1 MRAAALG
8 SEELMRTGWEISILC
23 LLLSWAALWLTDSA
37 ENECL
42 FLAFFFPSPLRWP
55 EPFPLDG
62 EALGE
67 GPGVQGPNGAGS
79 ELGPG
84 TLVDVGLSIS
94 ISCLAV
100 SFNWEEGGWGVRF
113 QSSAAHVHNYISST
127 HTEQEVCLCDLSS
140 PVCTG
145 SFSNQQHNN
154 HHLKQLVQWDAL
166 WVTDTHRLVLSN
178 TPTFTVKPLEHEHP
192 CLGEFFLSTLWFH
205 FSSLF
210 KWKWPKLDI
219 HLRWTEENI

>member
-62 EALGE
+62 EAQGE
-67 GPGVQGPNGAGS
+67 GPGVHGPNGAGS

-84 TLVDVGLSIS
+84 TLVGVGLSIS

-100 SFNWEEGGWGVRF
+100 SFNWEEKRGKF
-113 QSSAAHVHNYISST
+113 QV
-127 HTEQEVCLCDLSS
+127 LD
-140 PVCTG
+140 
-145 SFSNQQHNN
+145 F
-154 HHLKQLVQWDAL
+154 
-166 WVTDTHRLVLSN
+166 RL
-178 TPTFTVKPLEHEHP
+178 
-192 CLGEFFLSTLWFH
+192 LWFTSITRRKECVYVAFPH
-205 FSSLF
+205 LFLLAAFQTSS
-210 KWKWPKLDI
+210 KTIITYNNWSSE
-219 HLRWTEENI
+219 TSSV

>member
-42 FLAFFFPSPLRWP
+42 FLAFFFPSPLLWP

-67 GPGVQGPNGAGS
+67 GPGEQGPNGVGS

-84 TLVDVGLSIS
+84 TLVGVGLSIS
-94 ISCLAV
+94 INCLAV
-100 SFNWEEGGWGVRF
+100 SFNWEEMRRRRSRWLTDQKKEREGRTRGKRGEVQVLDF
-113 QSSAAHVHNYISST
+113 SSQWFTSITRSPAHTRSVFVKPFLTCSCW
-127 HTEQEVCLCDLSS
+127 QL
-140 PVCTG
+140 
-145 SFSNQQHNN
+145 FKNQQHNN
-154 HHLKQLVQWDAL
+154 HHLQQLVQWDSL
-166 WVTDTHRLVLSN
+166 CVTHTLTVLYVSVKYTH
-178 TPTFTVKPLEHEHP
+178 TPTHKT
-192 CLGEFFLSTLWFH
+192 T
-205 FSSLF
+205 
-210 KWKWPKLDI
+210 
-219 HLRWTEENI
+219 